1 MKTKLIL
8 EKLNATDKLLSRMI
22 KRKREKTKIR
32 NIRNEMK
39 DITIDSTD
47 IKRTIREY
55 YKQLLTINSVT

>member
-8 EKLNATDKLLSRMI
+8 EKLNAADKLLSRMI

>member
-32 NIRNEMK
+32 NIRNEVK